1 MTVVIDVDKYKK
13 KTKIRFIIH
22 LICLFLLIA
31 GVVIGSVF
39 SLIKSPLDYR
49 LNLILNIA
57 IDSLLICFLI
67 FYFFNIFPV
76 VVHYYRIFK
85 NANHVAYEHRR
96 HLTYIEEKNIKT
108 ISIIRFRTLSF
119 SYKEGEGTYLDN
131 LYVLDSDIEL
141 KKGQKYSLYT
151 YRNIIIKL
159 EEINNATIK

>member
-22 LICLFLLIA
+22 LICLSLLIA

-49 LNLILNIA
+49 LNLIL
-57 IDSLLICFLI
+57 S
-67 FYFFNIFPV
+67 
-76 VVHYYRIFK
+76 K
-85 NANHVAYEHRR
+85 
-96 HLTYIEEKNIKT
+96 EKNIKT
-108 ISIIRFRTLSF
+108 ISNIRFRTLSF

-159 EEINNATIK
+159 EEINNAAIK